1 MKKEKIIMVMVVV
14 KDIKKGLVNFNS
26 SNNVEI
32 KQNSFHEKNVEEGTN
47 KAKQKMEHNK
57 YQLQYYNYQKFC
69 NYREC
74 GDKVQLC

>member
-1 MKKEKIIMVMVVV
+1 MVMVVV

-47 KAKQKMEHNK
+47 KAKQKMEYNK

>member
-32 KQNSFHEKNVEEGTN
+32 KQNSFHEKNVGKGTN
-47 KAKQKMEHNK
+47 KAKQKMEYNK
-57 YQLQYYNYQKFC
+57 SQLQYYNYQKFC
-69 NYREC
+69 NYRE
-74 GDKVQLC
+74 